1 MKWRLRMSSKGF
13 IQPSKGSKFSQKKDW
28 ISNIASSNKK
38 KLANIFRK
46 KSKIDSDSDSS
57 GFDDDAEYVNS
68 LGLTAPLPKK
78 FGESVKVSS
87 FMDEDETKIS
97 ILGSKRKKNVS
108 MSLNTA
114 TASTAVLKFKENEKR
129 TRLLILR
136 LSLFP
141 MVPLFT
147 QLFQRIDMF
156 INGVRIGFGDGD
168 PIDPRPERIAGIIL
182 YVLYSL
188 QGTLNLIIFFL
199 NPTVTASLK
208 LIFRKFRNI
217 DLGNSKF
224 KENEFDFKMTNDSP
238 EQDKDNDHFIDI
250 NKGVSPERGNSTS
263 SKASYSPEN
272 LVMKYMLKNS
282 YNNDSKN
289 SSMEMNNS
297 STLKNESS
305 DNKDPLENSF
315 RPSIDESVD
324 YSDGYDSINEFNLF
338 SSNEDGYER
347 SKHAQRSDKNTRF
360 KDFEDDIT
368 NNFKKNGPKLNDISD
383 FELGKKID
391 PKGPKWFSNL

>member
-1 MKWRLRMSSKGF
+1 MKWRLRMSSKGS
-13 IQPSKGSKFSQKKDW
+13 IKPSKGSKFSQKKDW

-38 KLANIFRK
+38 KLASIFRK
-46 KSKIDSDSDSS
+46 KSKNDYDSDSS
-57 GFDDDAEYVNS
+57 GIDDDAEYVNS
-68 LGLTAPLPKK
+68 LGLAAPLPKK

-87 FMDEDETKIS
+87 FVDNDETKVS

-108 MSLNTA
+108 MSLNTTA
-114 TASTAVLKFKENEKR
+114 ASTAVLKFKENEKR

-156 INGVRIGFGDGD
+156 INGVRIGFGDGE

-182 YVLYSL
+182 YILYSL

-238 EQDKDNDHFIDI
+238 EQDKDNKHFIDI
-250 NKGVSPERGNSTS
+250 GKSLSPELRNSIS
-263 SKASYSPEN
+263 SKGNDSPEN

-289 SSMEMNNS
+289 SSREMHNS
-297 STLKNESS
+297 STPKSDSS
-305 DNKDPLENSF
+305 NNKDPLEISF
-315 RPSIDESVD
+315 RPSIDDSDD
-324 YSDGYDSINEFNLF
+324 YSDGYDSVKEFNLF
-338 SSNEDGYER
+338 SSYEDSSER
-347 SKHAQRSDKNTRF
+347 SRNSQRSEKNTRF
-360 KDFEDDIT
+360 KDFGKFTLNMIIIDYFIYFIFFL
-368 NNFKKNGPKLNDISD
+368 FKYH
-383 FELGKKID
+383 
-391 PKGPKWFSNL
+391 